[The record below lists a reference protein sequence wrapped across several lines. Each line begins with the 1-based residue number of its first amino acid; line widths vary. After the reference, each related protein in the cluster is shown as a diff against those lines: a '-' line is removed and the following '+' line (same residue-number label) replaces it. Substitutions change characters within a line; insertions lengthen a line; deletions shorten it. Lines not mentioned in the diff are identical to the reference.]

1 AYSSQFGFSI
11 PRANQLKAE
20 MAMDS
25 MLGIQRADTYITT
38 SFKNESIKTYGQFI
52 VRNNVRDIV
61 CKKEVLASTWEPTLQ
76 AKIRTW
82 LIPFEGWQI
91 RVHKVELDTEYV
103 LYETGFAIECSPEKE
118 GIIIEEDKENYRVSE
133 AGFSGIICLSD
144 DTIKRKSTAIMGLPN
159 TNLMTWENTFIP
171 GLEGTFGKG
180 THWLGTGVVA
190 HQDRDYSLEVWNN
203 RPKIDFDGTTGLT
216 IQNKNNKKRLKLC

>member
-1 AYSSQFGFSI
+1 MGTYFTGKNQNLAYS
-11 PRANQLKAE
+11 
-20 MAMDS
+20 
-25 MLGIQRADTYITT
+25 
-38 SFKNESIKTYGQFI
+38 
-52 VRNNVRDIV
+52 
-61 CKKEVLASTWEPTLQ
+61 
-76 AKIRTW
+76 
-82 LIPFEGWQI
+82 FEGWQI

-171 GLEGTFGKG
+171 GLEGTFGKRNP
-180 THWLGTGVVA
+180 LA
-190 HQDRDYSLEVWNN
+190 RN
-203 RPKIDFDGTTGLT
+203 RSGCSSRSGL
-216 IQNKNNKKRLKLC
+216 